1 MVSQNN
7 IIGSLGEG
15 IACRFLSSKGFSVLQ
30 RNYRKK
36 WGEIDIIAEKDDV
49 IHFVEV
55 KSISRVSYFR
65 EHGYTTD
72 EFMPEENIHPQK
84 IKRLLRTISSYLSEK
99 HLHNTEIE
107 WQLDALVVIIN
118 QGEKK
123 ARVRIIENITT

>member
-55 KSISRVSYFR
+55 KSISRVSYFMER
-65 EHGYTTD
+65 GYTTD

-84 IKRLLRTISSYLSEK
+84 IKRLLRTISSYLLEK

>member
-7 IIGSLGEG
+7 IIGSLGED
-15 IACRFLSSKGFSVLQ
+15 IACKFLSSKGFSVIQ

-55 KSISRVSYFR
+55 KSISRVSGFR
-65 EHGYTTD
+65 ERGYMTD

-84 IKRLLRTISSYLSEK
+84 IRRLLRTINSYLLEK